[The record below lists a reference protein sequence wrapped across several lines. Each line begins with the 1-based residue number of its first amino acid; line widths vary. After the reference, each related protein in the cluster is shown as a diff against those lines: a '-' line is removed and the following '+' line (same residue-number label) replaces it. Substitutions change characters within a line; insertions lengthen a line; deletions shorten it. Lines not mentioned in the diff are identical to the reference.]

1 MAKYATASDA
11 LAAALADVDAKLT
24 NINIDEQLDLYIEL
38 IDRRAKIQQAI
49 AASGGGGGG
58 GGGDAS
64 AANQTVVQAIA
75 GNDAIKAIAVQ
86 GITNGKAIPVS
97 LSSLPAFAST
107 PTVNI
112 GTAPNLTFT
121 NTTFAATQSGT
132 WTVGLSAGSNQI
144 GSISN
149 TSFGISGTLPAFAST
164 PTFNIGTAPNLTIT
178 NTTFAS
184 TQSGTWTV
192 GLSAGS
198 NAIGAVTAN
207 AGTNLNTSLLAVE
220 SGGNLASINTK
231 LPSTLGSKTAANSLS
246 VTRGSDIVPSTQ
258 LTTTGSTAA
267 IATAGY
273 TLVGVT
279 AKVAGIGTNVVVR
292 VEVSNAGGTNAA
304 DWDNA
309 ALDNTN
315 TTITANGTKAFKL
328 DCAFAYV
335 RFTWVSASGGSPT
348 IDVMTRLS

>member
-11 LAAALADVDAKLT
+11 LTAALADVDAKLT
-24 NINIDEQLDLYIEL
+24 NINIGEQLNLYIEL

-86 GITNGKAIPVS
+86 GITNGKVIPVS

-121 NTTFAATQSGT
+121 NTTFAATQSGV
-132 WTVGLSAGSNQI
+132 WTVGLSAGSN
-144 GSISN
+144 
-149 TSFGISGTLPAFAST
+149 
-164 PTFNIGTAPNLTIT
+164 
-178 NTTFAS
+178 
-184 TQSGTWTV
+184 V
-192 GLSAGS
+192 
-198 NAIGAVTAN
+198 IGAVTAN

-273 TLVGVT
+273 SLVGVT

-292 VEVSNAGGTNAA
+292 VEVSNVGGTNAA

-309 ALDNTN
+309 ALDNTD